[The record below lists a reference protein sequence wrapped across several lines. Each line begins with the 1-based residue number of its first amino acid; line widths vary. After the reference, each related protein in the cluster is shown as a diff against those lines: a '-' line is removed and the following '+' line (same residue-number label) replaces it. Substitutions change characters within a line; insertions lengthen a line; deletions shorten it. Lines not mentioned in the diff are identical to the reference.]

1 MIQMEELY
9 TVEEVAALLK
19 LKEETVTKLIRQ
31 KKLPGFKVTG
41 GSWRVSEKDLK
52 AYIEEQRRKYQQQN

>member
-31 KKLPGFKVTG
+31 KKLPGFKVTA
-41 GSWRVSEKDLK
+41 GSWRVKDSDLR
-52 AYIEEQRRKYQQQN
+52 AYIEEQRRKYQQHT